1 MDLEL
6 LKGHWNNWVCIIVVY
21 LDEFCTFVP
30 NITLPG
36 EDAIDR
42 SVKEL
47 SQPDE
52 GISFSENQISQ
63 RALGAT
69 KNGLWIVKARLRS
82 IYCGL
87 LLFGRFCLTSVIS
100 WYLPNR
106 LFSVADSIYQS
117 YWRNFYGKCCAG
129 INKFLE
135 YSGTYRAIAYFDC
148 VLIT

>member
-1 MDLEL
+1 M
-6 LKGHWNNWVCIIVVY
+6 HHC
-21 LDEFCTFVP
+21 CTFVP

-69 KNGLWIVKARLRS
+69 KNGL
-82 IYCGL
+82 
-87 LLFGRFCLTSVIS
+87 
-100 WYLPNR
+100 
-106 LFSVADSIYQS
+106 
-117 YWRNFYGKCCAG
+117 
-129 INKFLE
+129 
-135 YSGTYRAIAYFDC
+135 
-148 VLIT
+148 